1 MSTKQQRPPFRL
13 DGEVAL
19 ITGDGTGLGLA
30 MAQQMDAAGAKV
42 VLIGQREAILAQAV
56 AAIGSGAC
64 YEVQDVRVVA
74 AAPHLL
80 ARAGR
85 HFGAVSILIN
95 NAGTHLKKSAL
106 ETSEAEL
113 LEVINTHVTGAFAL
127 CRAAAPAMLAQ
138 GHGVILFTA
147 SMASLFGIPQVVA
160 YTAAKSACV
169 GLVRAL
175 AVEFSPGGVRVNA
188 IAPGWI
194 ESPMMRKAL
203 DDDPRR
209 QQKIL
214 DRTPL
219 GRFGTAEDI
228 GLAAVYLC
236 SDAARF
242 VTGVVLPIDGG
253 VSIGF

>member
-1 MSTKQQRPPFRL
+1 M
-13 DGEVAL
+13 
-19 ITGDGTGLGLA
+19 ITGGGTGLGLA
-30 MAQQMDAAGAKV
+30 MAQQMAAAGAKV
-42 VLIGQREAILAQAV
+42 VLVGQREPILAKAV
-56 AAIGSGAC
+56 AGIGGAAS
-64 YEVQDVRVVA
+64 YEVQDVRIVT
-74 AAPHLL
+74 AAPQLL
-80 ARAGR
+80 ARVAR
-85 HFGAVSILIN
+85 HFGAVSVLVN
-95 NAGTHLKKSAL
+95 NAGIHLKKPAL

-113 LEVINTHVTGAFAL
+113 TEVIKTHVTGAFAL

-138 GHGVILFTA
+138 GRGAILFTA
-147 SMASLFGIPQVVA
+147 SMAALFGIPQVAA
-160 YTAAKSACV
+160 YTVAKSASV

-175 AVEFSPGGVRVNA
+175 AVELSPGGVRVNA

-194 ESPMMRKAL
+194 ESPMMRQAL
-203 DDDPRR
+203 DDDPQR

-219 GRFGTAEDI
+219 GRFGTAEDV
-228 GLAAVYLC
+228 GHAAVYLC